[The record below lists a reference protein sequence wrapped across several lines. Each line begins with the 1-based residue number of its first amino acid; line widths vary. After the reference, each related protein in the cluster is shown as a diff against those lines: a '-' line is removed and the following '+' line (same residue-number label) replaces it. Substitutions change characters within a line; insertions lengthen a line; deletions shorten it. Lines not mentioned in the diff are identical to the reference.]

1 MTPQRRRAVRCSR
14 IGAGQVRG
22 PASRSRP
29 FPYTSLLSG
38 SEAAGCPARFSS
50 RLSRLPH
57 TFELYLHGA
66 RGAGERLPPP
76 PPPTPPPPPP
86 PLPLPTHS
94 ESLASL
100 PEAGAVRVRGRR
112 PPARSNPR
120 ACRPGHRRRAPTSA
134 SGSWRFRS

>member
-57 TFELYLHGA
+57 TFELYLHGQRG
-66 RGAGERLPPP
+66 RGAPPGP
-76 PPPTPPPPPP
+76 RPH
-86 PLPLPTHS
+86 PLRPRRCLRCRCPHTRIPG
-94 ESLASL
+94 LA
-100 PEAGAVRVRGRR
+100 PRQGPRGHAGAGLQRVPTRG
-112 PPARSNPR
+112 PA
-120 ACRPGHRRRAPTSA
+120 AWARRRAPTA
-134 SGSWRFRS
+134 WRFRS